1 MEDVCPGVP
10 SGSYRDRCDTHGS
23 GSQLR
28 PVAEISNGRRAQECR
43 RHSQSKCPH
52 STAAQR
58 QARLLGLWH
67 ATNPARCGG
76 GGSQFIECGN
86 EIGGSPLG
94 GNLGRN
100 LPEGLPYQPHAAKL
114 AKERRAD
121 DSRDDPHVRCL
132 PDNPPRAWTLPHL
145 TKIMQTPKQ
154 LALLYEVNAM
164 YRQIFTD
171 GRPFPEDPTPT
182 WNGYS
187 VGAWEGD
194 ALVVRTQGFRDDLWI
209 DTGGSPM
216 SDIAKM
222 TERITR
228 PNYGTLNIE
237 LTIDDPKT
245 HEAVHRQLE
254 PAHRAR
260 HRARGRV
267 LPREREVVRAHAA
280 LARIGID
287 LHRRGAVFRRNGS
300 SARNRSSRK

>member
-1 MEDVCPGVP
+1 MPRRTLGFLFAIVAILAVPALSFGQWLKYPTDGVP
-10 SGSYRDRCDTHGS
+10 KNADGTPNRSAPTPR
-23 GSQLR
+23 L
-28 PVAEISNGRRAQECR
+28 PNGKPDF
-43 RHSQSKCPH
+43 S
-52 STAAQR
+52 
-58 QARLLGLWH
+58 GLWH

-171 GRPFPEDPTPT
+171 ERPFPEDPTPT

-237 LTIDDPKT
+237 LTIDDPKNYT
-245 HEAVHRQLE
+245 KPFTVSLSQHLE
-254 PAHRAR
+254 LDTELVDEFCLENEKSYERMQR
-260 HRARGRV
+260 SRG
-267 LPREREVVRAHAA
+267 LE
-280 LARIGID
+280 
-287 LHRRGAVFRRNGS
+287 
-300 SARNRSSRK
+300 